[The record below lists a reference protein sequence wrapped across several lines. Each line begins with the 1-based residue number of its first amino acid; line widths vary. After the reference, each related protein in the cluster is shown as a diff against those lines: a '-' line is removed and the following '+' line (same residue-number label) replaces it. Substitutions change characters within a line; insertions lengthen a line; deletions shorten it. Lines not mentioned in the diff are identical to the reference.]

1 MVTFSEIM
9 VGMGV
14 GNADV
19 RGFDD
24 MLSLL
29 RSLPTLGQYIRPEGA
44 QGQEDEEE
52 RDGTT
57 T

>member
-1 MVTFSEIM
+1 VVTFSEIM

-29 RSLPTLGQYIRPEGA
+29 RSLPTLGQHIRPEGA
-44 QGQEDEEE
+44 QGEDS
-52 RDGTT
+52 RQISGG
-57 T
+57 